1 MRLATTRFTDKIEAV
16 AFENPDGSRVTV
28 LMNRTG
34 EDIWLSLREGEEGI
48 SFVVKA
54 HSIMTVLHEK

>member
-1 MRLATTRFTDKIEAV
+1 
-16 AFENPDGSRVTV
+16 
-28 LMNRTG
+28 MNRTG